1 MLSIEKLKL
10 LRHISIPAHKKINF
24 MLLNGR
30 EYCHLDGE
38 IQNRKVEK

>member
-10 LRHISIPAHKKINF
+10 LQHISIPAHKKINF

-38 IQNRKVEK
+38 IQNRTDKK